1 MASLLADSPAAAPSE
16 QQPAPASPGDPQPPA
31 PEAVAPAQRACAN
44 CGAPLDG
51 TQDWCLHCGA
61 GTPDSLS
68 TRSPGWRSAAAV
80 LTLVAILVAGA
91 ATAAYA
97 ALSKGDGKSRS
108 MTVALAQVPPP
119 TTSTPVPAPATPPA
133 SATPVAPVGTPTTIK
148 PSVPLGTS
156 KPPKIPLSAPTPLS
170 TGTNSPAAP
179 APSTRIPAVTP
190 NTGGSNSAGESQQA
204 ILLDTNA
211 AATYNPYAYPAS
223 NFGDPS
229 LAIDGDTS
237 TGWTAVVDPAV
248 APKMAEGLV
257 IDLNT
262 AQKLSALALTSSTPG
277 MTVQVYGANG
287 HNLPASITDSAWVAL
302 SPSLLAKKRHV
313 RIEFGGSTKA
323 SKQAAK
329 KPYRY
334 VALWIS
340 NAPAASVGTA
350 QAPGHVSVNELEL
363 FPPK

>member
-1 MASLLADSPAAAPSE
+1 LLADPPAAAPSE
-16 QQPAPASPGDPQPPA
+16 QQPVPGVPGDSQAPT
-31 PEAVAPAQRACAN
+31 PEASAPAQRACAK

-68 TRSPGWRSAAAV
+68 TRSPSWRSAAAV
-80 LTLVAILVAGA
+80 ITLVVILVAGA

-97 ALSKGDGKSRS
+97 ALSKRDSKPSSR
-108 MTVALAQVPPP
+108 TVAVAQVQAP
-119 TTSTPVPAPATPPA
+119 TTSTAATVPPAPPVSETPP
-133 SATPVAPVGTPTTIK
+133 PPIGTPTTIN
-148 PSVPLGTS
+148 PSVPLGTA
-156 KPPKIPLSAPTPLS
+156 KPPKIPLSAPTPQS
-170 TGTNSPAAP
+170 TGTSSPTTPSPTASTP
-179 APSTRIPAVTP
+179 ATTP
-190 NTGGSNSAGESQQA
+190 NTGGSNSAGESQEA

-237 TGWTAVVDPAV
+237 TGWTAAVDPAV

-257 IDLNT
+257 LDLNT

-287 HNLPASITDSAWVAL
+287 HTLPASITDSAWVAL
-302 SPSLLAKKRHV
+302 SPSLVAKKKHV
-313 RIEFGGSTKA
+313 RIKFGGSTNA
-323 SKQAAK
+323 SKRAAK

-334 VALWIS
+334 VVLWIS

-363 FPPK
+363 FPLK

>member
-1 MASLLADSPAAAPSE
+1 VATLLADPPAAASSK
-16 QQPAPASPGDPQPPA
+16 QQPVAGAPGDPQA
-31 PEAVAPAQRACAN
+31 PTPDPNAPAQRACAK

-51 TQDWCLHCGA
+51 SQDWCLHCGA

-68 TRSPGWRSAAAV
+68 TRSPSWRSAAAV

-91 ATAAYA
+91 TTAAYA
-97 ALSKGDGKSRS
+97 ALSKGDDKPRSR
-108 MTVALAQVPPP
+108 TVAVAQIPAP
-119 TTSTPVPAPATPPA
+119 TTTTPVVPTTPPV
-133 SATPVAPVGTPTTIK
+133 SETPVAPIGTPTTIK
-148 PSVPLGTS
+148 PSVPLDTA
-156 KPPKIPLSAPTPLS
+156 KPPKIPLSAPTPQP
-170 TGTNSPAAP
+170 TGTTSPTTSSPGATGP
-179 APSTRIPAVTP
+179 TTTK

-262 AQKLSALALTSSTPG
+262 AQKLSALALSSSTPG

-302 SPSLLAKKRHV
+302 SPSLVAKKKHT
-313 RIEFGGSTKA
+313 RIKFGGSTSA

-363 FPPK
+363 FPLK